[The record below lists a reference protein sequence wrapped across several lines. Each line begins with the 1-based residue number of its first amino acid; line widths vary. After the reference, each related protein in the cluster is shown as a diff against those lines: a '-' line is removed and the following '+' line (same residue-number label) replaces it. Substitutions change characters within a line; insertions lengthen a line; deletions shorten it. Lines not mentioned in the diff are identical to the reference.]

1 MKPLLATFLLLAV
14 SVLAG
19 CASHVS
25 PELRPY
31 TAEESRELALEALN
45 RRGLSFDEYHA
56 KKAELL
62 GAAAE
67 DIRLRQTGRDER
79 RARRTAARSPKLSD
93 CTARSFAQLSVG
105 FPQGAAIGS
114 IPD

>member
-1 MKPLLATFLLLAV
+1 MKPLIATFLLLAI

-31 TAEESRELALEALN
+31 TAEESRQLAMEELN

-56 KKAELL
+56 KKAALL
-62 GAAAE
+62 GQPQKSFSFDKQSEMNAE
-67 DIRLRQTGRDER
+67 RAVQLHGRP
-79 RARRTAARSPKLSD
+79 S
-93 CTARSFAQLSVG
+93 
-105 FPQGAAIGS
+105 
-114 IPD
+114 

>member
-1 MKPLLATFLLLAV
+1 MKPLIATFLLLAI

-31 TAEESRELALEALN
+31 TAEESRQLAMEELN

-56 KKAELL
+56 K
-62 GAAAE
+62 
-67 DIRLRQTGRDER
+67 
-79 RARRTAARSPKLSD
+79 TAASLGQPQKSS
-93 CTARSFAQLSVG
+93 SFAKQGEMNAERAVQLHGRPS
-105 FPQGAAIGS
+105 
-114 IPD
+114 

>member
-1 MKPLLATFLLLAV
+1 MKTLITASLLLTL

-31 TAEESRELALEALN
+31 TAEETQELALEALN

-62 GAAAE
+62 GGPRFDKQGEMNAE
-67 DIRLRQTGRDER
+67 RAVQLHGRP
-79 RARRTAARSPKLSD
+79 S
-93 CTARSFAQLSVG
+93 
-105 FPQGAAIGS
+105 
-114 IPD
+114 

>member
-1 MKPLLATFLLLAV
+1 MKPLIATLMLLAV
-14 SVLAG
+14 SVLTG

-31 TAEESRELALEALN
+31 TAEETRELAMEALN

-62 GAAAE
+62 GQPQKTFGFDKQGEMNAE
-67 DIRLRQTGRDER
+67 RAVQLHGRP
-79 RARRTAARSPKLSD
+79 S
-93 CTARSFAQLSVG
+93 
-105 FPQGAAIGS
+105 
-114 IPD
+114 

>member
-1 MKPLLATFLLLAV
+1 MNRLLTVSLLLAV

-31 TAEESRELALEALN
+31 TAEETRELALETLN

-62 GAAAE
+62 GQPQRTFGFDNKGEMSAE
-67 DIRLRQTGRDER
+67 RAVQLHGRP
-79 RARRTAARSPKLSD
+79 S
-93 CTARSFAQLSVG
+93 
-105 FPQGAAIGS
+105 
-114 IPD
+114 

>member
-1 MKPLLATFLLLAV
+1 MKPLIATILLLAV

-19 CASHVS
+19 CATHVA

-31 TAEESRELALEALN
+31 TAEETRELALEALN

-62 GAAAE
+62 GQPQKTFGFDKQGEMNAE
-67 DIRLRQTGRDER
+67 RAVQLHGRQ
-79 RARRTAARSPKLSD
+79 S
-93 CTARSFAQLSVG
+93 
-105 FPQGAAIGS
+105 
-114 IPD
+114 

>member
-1 MKPLLATFLLLAV
+1 MKPPIAAFLLLVV
-14 SVLAG
+14 SVLTG

-31 TAEESRELALEALN
+31 TAEETRELALEALN

-62 GAAAE
+62 GQPQKSFGFDNQGE
-67 DIRLRQTGRDER
+67 MNVGR
-79 RARRTAARSPKLSD
+79 SV
-93 CTARSFAQLSVG
+93 QLHGRPS
-105 FPQGAAIGS
+105 
-114 IPD
+114 